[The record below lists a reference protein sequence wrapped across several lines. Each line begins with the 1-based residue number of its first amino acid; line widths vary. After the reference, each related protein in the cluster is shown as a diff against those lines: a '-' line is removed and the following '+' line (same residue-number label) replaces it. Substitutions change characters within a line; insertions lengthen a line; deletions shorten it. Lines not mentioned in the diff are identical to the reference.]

1 MKKTIFMQNENA
13 VWLKGN
19 LHCHTIFSDGK
30 FTLDMVKYSYKSHGY
45 DFIAVTD
52 HNSYTDTRNISDEAF
67 IMLQGTEITCFTKSQ
82 KQIHINAFWENDCN
96 ILSGEKFNPENYEQ
110 TSKLLDKLRKQGSY
124 IMLNHPHWSF
134 LTSSDVEISN
144 QYDAVEIYN
153 YSTELLENMGD
164 GTIFWTELLSK
175 GCKLWNGGSD
185 DNHNRFET
193 DSLYC
198 DSFGGYTVVKAEA
211 RTPSAVLNALK
222 AGSFYTSTGPKIH
235 DFYVEDNIV
244 YIKCSPC
251 KRIYIN
257 GDKRQ
262 YQCKLGNYVTEF
274 TAQLKGDE
282 TFIRAECMN
291 ALGQS
296 AYSNPIY
303 LK

>member
-1 MKKTIFMQNENA
+1 MKLTTFISSKDA
-13 VWLKGN
+13 LWLKGN
-19 LHCHTIFSDGK
+19 LHCHTNFSDGK
-30 FTLDMVKYSYKSHGY
+30 LSLDMVKYSYKSHGY
-45 DFIAVTD
+45 DFLAVTD
-52 HNSYTDTRNISDEAF
+52 HNTYTDTKNMSDDNF
-67 IMLQGTEITCFTKSQ
+67 TMLSGTEITCFTKSN
-82 KQIHINAFWENDCN
+82 KQIHINAFWDEQCN
-96 ILSGEKFNPENYEQ
+96 VLPNEKFAPQNYEQ
-110 TSKLLDKLRKQGSY
+110 TEQLLTRLRNEGSY

-134 LTSSDVEISN
+134 LTSNDVEINN

-153 YSTELLENMGD
+153 YSTEWLENMGD

-198 DSFGGYTVVKAEA
+198 DSFGGYTVVKAEN
-211 RTPSAVLNALK
+211 RTPSAILNALK
-222 AGSFYTSTGPKIH
+222 SGSFYTSTGPEIY
-235 DFYVEDNIV
+235 DFYVEDDNV
-244 YIKCSPC
+244 YVKCSPC

-262 YQCKLGNYVTEF
+262 YQCVLGSYVTEF
-274 TAQLKGDE
+274 KAKLKGDE

-291 ALGQS
+291 AAGQS
-296 AYSNPIY
+296 AYTNPIY